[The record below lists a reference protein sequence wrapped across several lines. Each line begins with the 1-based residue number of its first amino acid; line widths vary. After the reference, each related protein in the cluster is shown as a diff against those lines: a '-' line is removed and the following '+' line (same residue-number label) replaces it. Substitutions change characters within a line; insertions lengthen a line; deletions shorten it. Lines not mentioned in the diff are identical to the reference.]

1 MKRAQLTGIAIAGT
15 AGLLA
20 FIMVQGLVD
29 KPQIE
34 KTVEVHVK
42 SSEVLVAAAD
52 IGLGQSA
59 AESQLRWQPWPEETA
74 TTGYITRASA
84 PNALTQ
90 MSGAIARAPIMAG
103 EPITTQ
109 KLIKAGQG
117 GVLAAILPAGMRAV
131 STKIKLETSAG
142 GLIMPNDRVDVIL
155 IQRVKG
161 RNGAEDYVS
170 DTLLSN
176 VRVLAIGQEIET
188 KEGKRVADSS
198 ASTATLELTPR
209 QSEILALGS
218 TKGELTLSLRSIS
231 DLDANG
237 AGPSAG
243 DALERPMEA
252 RSIGV
257 TRYGVSS
264 RAFGMN

>member
-1 MKRAQLTGIAIAGT
+1 MKRAQLTGIAVAGS

-20 FIMVQGLVD
+20 FVMVQSLVNQ
-29 KPQIE
+29 PQIE
-34 KTVEVHVK
+34 KTVEIHVK
-42 SSEVLVAAAD
+42 STEVLVAGAD
-52 IGLGQSA
+52 IGLGEA
-59 AESQLRWQPWPEETA
+59 ASESQLRWQPWPEETSTA
-74 TTGYITRASA
+74 GYITRSA
-84 PNALTQ
+84 QPNALAQ
-90 MSGAIARAPIMAG
+90 MAGAIARTPIMAG
-103 EPITTQ
+103 EPITPQ

-161 RNGAEDYVS
+161 RNGADDYVS

-176 VRVLAIGQEIET
+176 VRVLAIGQQIET
-188 KEGKRVADSS
+188 KDGKKVADVS

-209 QSEILALGS
+209 QSELLALGN
-218 TKGELTLSLRSIS
+218 TKGELSLSLRSIS

-237 AGPSAG
+237 SGPSAG
-243 DALERPMEA
+243 NALERPTEA
-252 RSIGV
+252 HSVGV
-257 TRYGVSS
+257 TRYGVAS
-264 RAFGMN
+264 RSFGVN